1 MDALTRAPAP
11 APDEQGAALVA
22 AADAPSANDEAHAL
36 AFENIWPQ
44 RLDTGWECVSTP
56 GGACASPDDLPADGW
71 LAAQVPGTVASARR
85 AAGLFDVTHPTPLA
99 FDDHWYRLTLHGTGR
114 RRLRMHGLATL
125 AEVWVDGIQRL
136 NSDSMFV
143 AHSLDIELNGSASL
157 VICFRSLAPA
167 LAAKR
172 SRARWRPRL
181 VTPPTLRNVRTTLL
195 GHMPG
200 WCPAVHA
207 VGPWRPVELLSD
219 ARCAIDSVDL
229 TSTLERDDGIVSL
242 TLHFVHPQDVATV
255 DASLGCGSHVSALQW
270 IDAYTLTGTVRVP
283 QVQRWWPHTHGTPTL
298 YPLTL
303 HLDDSGAN
311 AWPLGSIG
319 FRQIEVE
326 RGAQG
331 TDFVLRVNGVPVFC
345 RGACWT
351 SADLV
356 TLAGSEAQLRHT
368 FELARDAGMNML
380 RVGGTMVYESQTFYE
395 LADEYGLL
403 IWQDFAL
410 ANFDYP
416 DDAAFRASIEAE
428 ATQFLRRTRR
438 HVSLAVL
445 CGGSEATQQAAMYG
459 LPPSMRAQPVFDEQ
473 LPALVARERPD
484 VPYVGNSPSVGA
496 WPFST
501 NEGITHYYGVGAYQR
516 PLDDARRS
524 QVRFAAEC
532 LAFANVP
539 DDATLHEALGT
550 IHPHDPRWKAAVPR
564 DPGAGWDFDDVR
576 DHYLRTLYDVDPARL
591 RYEDPERY
599 LTLSRALVAEVMAEV
614 FAEWRS
620 AGSGC
625 GGGLI
630 WQLQDLRPGAGW
642 GLIDATGRPKSA
654 LHGLARTLQPIQVL
668 FTDEGLNGLD
678 IHLINERADT
688 VHAQLELV
696 CLREGC
702 VKVASATRAV
712 QLAPR
717 SAQRIAAAACLDQ
730 FFDFTYAYRFG
741 PRAHDVS
748 IATLRDAASGR
759 IVSETFHLPDR
770 RISAPGDPG
779 LTVAV
784 QRAGDGWQLV
794 VEAKRF
800 ARFVH
805 IIDRHYRAAHDW
817 FHLAPNRP
825 CIVPL
830 VPLVPRAPLASQSVN
845 VAHASKA
852 AFKADATYGAPAGE
866 IRALNAA
873 APTFYG

>member
-1 MDALTRAPAP
+1 MDALTTGPAP
-11 APDEQGAALVA
+11 EHDDTGA
-22 AADAPSANDEAHAL
+22 APSATVDETSTQVEAQAL
-36 AFENIWPQ
+36 ADAVEAIWPQ
-44 RLDTGWECVSTP
+44 RLDTGWQCVSTP
-56 GGACASPDDLPADGW
+56 AGACASPNDLPTGGW

-85 AAGLFDVTHPTPLA
+85 AAGLFDMMHPAPLA
-99 FDDHWYRLTLHGTGR
+99 FDDHWYRVTLCGTGK
-114 RRLRMHGLATL
+114 RRLRLHGLATI
-125 AEVWVDGIQRL
+125 AEVWVDGVRRL
-136 NSDSMFV
+136 DSESMFV
-143 AHSLDIELNGSASL
+143 AHDLDIELNGTTLLAL
-157 VICFRSLAPA
+157 CFRSLTPA

-181 VTPPTLRNVRTTLL
+181 VTPPALRNVRTTLL

-200 WCPAVHA
+200 WCPSVHA
-207 VGPWRPVELLSD
+207 VGPWRPIELLSD
-219 ARCAIDSVDL
+219 ARHAIESMDV
-229 TSTLERDDGIVSL
+229 TSGIAGDDGLVSL
-242 TLHFVHPQDVATV
+242 TLHFVYSHDIATCH
-255 DASLGCGSHVSALQW
+255 ASLGCGGAVSPLQW
-270 IDAYTLTGTVRVP
+270 IDAYTLAGAVRVP
-283 QVQRWWPHTHGTPTL
+283 SVQRWWPHTHGTPTL

-303 HLDDSGAN
+303 HLNDSGPVC
-311 AWPLGSIG
+311 WPLGPIG
-319 FRQIEVE
+319 FREIEVE
-326 RGAQG
+326 RGAHG
-331 TDFVLRVNGVPVFC
+331 DSFALRVNGVPVFC

-356 TLAGSEAQLRHT
+356 TLSGTEAQLRHA

-380 RVGGTMVYESQTFYE
+380 RVSGTMVYESDKFYA

-403 IWQDFAL
+403 VWQDFAL

-416 DDAAFRASIEAE
+416 NDAAFSASIERE
-428 ATQFLRRTRR
+428 ARQFLARTRR

-445 CGGSEATQQAAMYG
+445 CGGSEAEQQAAMFG
-459 LPPSMRAQPVFDEQ
+459 LPPSMRAQPVFTQQ
-473 LPALVARERPD
+473 LPAIVARERPD
-484 VPYVGNSPSVGA
+484 VPYVCNSPSLGV

-550 IHPHDPRWKAAVPR
+550 IHSHDPRWKAAVPR

-576 DHYLRTLYDVDPARL
+576 DHYLQTLYAVEPARL
-591 RYEDPERY
+591 RYENPERY
-599 LTLSRALVAEVMAEV
+599 LDLSRAVVAELMADV
-614 FAEWRS
+614 FAEWRR

-625 GGGLI
+625 GGGLV
-630 WQLQDLRPGAGW
+630 WQLQDVRPGAGW

-654 LHGLARTLQPIQVL
+654 LHGLARALQPIQVL

-678 IHLINERADT
+678 IHLINERDHT
-688 VHAQLELV
+688 LEAQLELL
-696 CLREGC
+696 CLRDGS
-702 VKVASATRAV
+702 VKVASASRAV

-717 SAQRIAAAACLDQ
+717 STQRISAAACLDQ
-730 FFDFTYAYRFG
+730 FFDLTHAYRFG
-741 PRAHDVS
+741 PRAHDVT

-759 IVSETFHLPDR
+759 IMSEAFHLPDR
-770 RISAPGDPG
+770 RVGALSDPG

-784 QRAGDGWQLV
+784 ERVDDGWQLV

-805 IIDRHYRAAHDW
+805 IIDSRYRAAHDW
-817 FHLAPNRP
+817 FHLVPNRP

-830 VPLVPRAPLASQSVN
+830 LPSAPQSATVARASNSGC
-845 VAHASKA
+845 
-852 AFKADATYGAPAGE
+852 KADATSAAPAGE
-866 IRALNAA
+866 VRALNAA
-873 APTFYG
+873 SPTFYG